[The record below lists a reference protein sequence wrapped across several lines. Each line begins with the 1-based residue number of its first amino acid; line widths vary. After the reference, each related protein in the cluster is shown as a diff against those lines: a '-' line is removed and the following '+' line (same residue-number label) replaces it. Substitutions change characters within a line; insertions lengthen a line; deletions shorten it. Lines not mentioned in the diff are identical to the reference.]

1 MKRIISLILCILCL
15 ISLSSCGMQ
24 RKIKRFIPDER
35 IISVE
40 IQTFNY
46 ETGVEKISEKY
57 DLTEEQSDEI
67 ILLLNEITYVK
78 RYNLLKEK
86 WTHLNDVKYIFTF
99 ETQKIVLSENHIFIY
114 DTNDTLVKHVEF
126 NSSTF
131 GDYFEQI
138 NGVLSN

>member
-57 DLTEEQSDEI
+57 DLTKEQSDEI

-86 WTHLNDVKYIFTF
+86 WTHVNDVKYIFTF
-99 ETQKIVLSENHIFIY
+99 ENQKIILSENHIFIY

-131 GDYFEQI
+131 GDCFELI
-138 NGVLSN
+138 NRILN

>member
-1 MKRIISLILCILCL
+1 
-15 ISLSSCGMQ
+15 MQ

-78 RYNLLKEK
+78 RYNLFKEK
-86 WTHLNDVKYIFTF
+86 WTHFNDVKYIFTF

-114 DTNDTLVKHVEF
+114 DTDDTLVKHVEF

-138 NGVLSN
+138 NGVLFN